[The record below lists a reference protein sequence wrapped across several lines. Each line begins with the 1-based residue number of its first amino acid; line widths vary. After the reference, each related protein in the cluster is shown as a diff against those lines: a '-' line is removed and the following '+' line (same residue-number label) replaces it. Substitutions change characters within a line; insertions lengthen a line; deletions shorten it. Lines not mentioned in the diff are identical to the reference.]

1 MRALNESN
9 SLFPGTPLLALAL
22 IPPPGRPEDPARAV
36 TRWLRLLVLAY
47 AAGYVLIAPEVATR
61 GIHWGCRHLLLLY
74 PLLGLPAA
82 ASAVEW
88 VRAGGG
94 RRALAPAPL
103 VLAGLVSLA
112 AQVGSVGLLRRV
124 SRFNHAVETAVA
136 ARPETVILTSAFWI
150 PGCLL
155 GDFFD
160 REVLLARTAEE
171 YGYFIDRLAAS
182 GERRFLYLTAGEEE
196 IPAPPVLALEDG
208 LGFFRVRGYELSI
221 ESRP

>member
-1 MRALNESN
+1 
-9 SLFPGTPLLALAL
+9 
-22 IPPPGRPEDPARAV
+22 
-36 TRWLRLLVLAY
+36 LV
-47 AAGYVLIAPEVATR
+47 
-61 GIHWGCRHLLLLY
+61 
-74 PLLGLPAA
+74 
-82 ASAVEW
+82 
-88 VRAGGG
+88 
-94 RRALAPAPL
+94 
-103 VLAGLVSLA
+103 
-112 AQVGSVGLLRRV
+112 
-124 SRFNHAVETAVA
+124 
-136 ARPETVILTSAFWI
+136 FWI